1 MNRVWC
7 YIISQPL
14 SETALQELL
23 NMGKKFT
30 NEWTAHENKLS
41 AEIKVLF
48 DRILFVT
55 VNEDITAASGCSI
68 DKLTRFIKETE
79 KHFGIELL
87 NRLLVA
93 YKLNDKV
100 EVVHSSRIKELI
112 QNGTINENTV
122 ILHTAVSTQSEFI
135 NWELPLKSTWLSK
148 YLAQ

>member
-14 SETALQELL
+14 SATSLQELL
-23 NMGKKFT
+23 HMGKKFT
-30 NEWTAHENKLS
+30 NEWTAHENQLS

-55 VNEDITAASGCSI
+55 VNEDITTASGCSI

-93 YKLNDKV
+93 YKLSDKV
-100 EVVHSSRIKELI
+100 EIVHSSRIKELI

-122 ILHTAVSTQSEFI
+122 ILNTAVSTQNEIS